1 MLPVGV
7 SSGNWCALT
16 NLAAGHPC
24 PLDLAHAAPAII
36 FVHPVATRA
45 GERASERD
53 RERAQERDSLR
64 QEASRA
70 LCNYCAGTLSE
81 QSWFDIIK
89 KNYIQVHPL
98 TGPLPAASNNNLRSC
113 LTLAPPAPPSETCP
127 LKRHWAMLLLGRR
140 DCTGNG
146 VRGPSDKLT
155 PGMHARL
162 STTPRALRPAV
173 LQSCNLHLHMLTST
187 CSLNEFLR
195 EPIARSLHD
204 KVRRCRFSPAT
215 AGQPRKRVPQVV
227 VVGDLSLSRSICRSL
242 CRSVRDTSIHPSGAA
257 AGQLQLFRTLLSYC
271 IYYICVHNL

>member
-36 FVHPVATRA
+36 FVLPVATRA

-64 QEASRA
+64 QEPSRA

-89 KNYIQVHPL
+89 KKLYP
-98 TGPLPAASNNNLRSC
+98 TSPPSGPLPAASNNNLRSC
-113 LTLAPPAPPSETCP
+113 LTLAPPATPSETCP

-162 STTPRALRPAV
+162 SQPPRALCD
-173 LQSCNLHLHMLTST
+173 LQSCTCNLQPAHAHLY
-187 CSLNEFLR
+187 
-195 EPIARSLHD
+195 
-204 KVRRCRFSPAT
+204 
-215 AGQPRKRVPQVV
+215 
-227 VVGDLSLSRSICRSL
+227 
-242 CRSVRDTSIHPSGAA
+242 
-257 AGQLQLFRTLLSYC
+257 LQSE
-271 IYYICVHNL
+271 

>member
-1 MLPVGV
+1 MCVVVVVVDAVVVVVVVVVVIVVVASPPVWFLFFLFFFPFWLYILLPVGV

-36 FVHPVATRA
+36 FVLPVATRA

-89 KNYIQVHPL
+89 KNYIQLHPL

-127 LKRHWAMLLLGRR
+127 LITN
-140 DCTGNG
+140 DTG
-146 VRGPSDKLT
+146 P
-155 PGMHARL
+155 
-162 STTPRALRPAV
+162 
-173 LQSCNLHLHMLTST
+173 C
-187 CSLNEFLR
+187 C
-195 EPIARSLHD
+195 
-204 KVRRCRFSPAT
+204 C
-215 AGQPRKRVPQVV
+215 
-227 VVGDLSLSRSICRSL
+227 
-242 CRSVRDTSIHPSGAA
+242 
-257 AGQLQLFRTLLSYC
+257 
-271 IYYICVHNL
+271 